1 MHRVSCCYQTGTGR
15 ELSASGQP
23 VECGFLILCR
33 KDFTTRVQVI
43 LRVCLLRLGTVTKER
58 LGVEV
63 VTGES
68 AGEALLR
75 LPRNAIEER
84 SEPRQGSC

>member
-1 MHRVSCCYQTGTGR
+1 M
-15 ELSASGQP
+15 
-23 VECGFLILCR
+23 
-33 KDFTTRVQVI
+33 I

-58 LGVEV
+58 LGVEE
-63 VTGES
+63 VTEES